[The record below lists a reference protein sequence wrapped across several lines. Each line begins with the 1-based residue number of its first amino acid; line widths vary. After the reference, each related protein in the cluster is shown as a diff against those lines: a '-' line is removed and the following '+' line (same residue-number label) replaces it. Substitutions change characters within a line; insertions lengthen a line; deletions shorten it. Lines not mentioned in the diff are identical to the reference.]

1 MNPQDS
7 TQYPKHLDQIA
18 TTHVNTNTKN
28 QFLMTPINVSI
39 EKTQITNHIMIHF
52 AAEKKTHNRNKTKKN
67 TFGII
72 IMGVTRFQINE
83 NDRGKNSH
91 TGGVKSR
98 GHENSM
104 RSGTMRLR
112 RVVEWGD
119 EGGEEL
125 ESHCRG
131 CEFG

>member
-1 MNPQDS
+1 
-7 TQYPKHLDQIA
+7 
-18 TTHVNTNTKN
+18 
-28 QFLMTPINVSI
+28 
-39 EKTQITNHIMIHF
+39 MIHF
-52 AAEKKTHNRNKTKKN
+52 AAEKKTHKRNKTKKN

-72 IMGVTRFQINE
+72 IMGVIGFQINE

-98 GHENSM
+98 GHDSM
-104 RSGTMRLR
+104 RFGTMRLR
-112 RVVEWGD
+112 RVAEWGD

-125 ESHCRG
+125 ESHCCG